1 MTEEETKNFIA
12 NNNNDLLIQIEIIN
26 EKGEPKVVPSA
37 YYFDDANDDGV
48 ILLFNII
55 AIETDIAEIKAAVRN
70 IRLYATGEGKEPL
83 PTPFASS

>member
-1 MTEEETKNFIA
+1 MTEETKNFMA
-12 NNNNDLLIQIEIIN
+12 NNNNNLLIHNGIVN
-26 EKGEPKVVPSA
+26 EKGESNVAPTA

-70 IRLYATGEGKEPL
+70 IRLYDTGEGKEPL
-83 PTPFASS
+83 LTPFASS